1 MIFTADAA
9 RVTNDEG
16 LIRAVGVRGLTAGM
30 INYMIGAGIFVLPA
44 VVAARVGSAAPVV
57 YVICAIAM
65 AMILLC
71 FADAGS
77 RVSLSGGTYAYA
89 EIAFGPFVGF
99 VVAMSLW
106 FSTVLASAA
115 VAHVFVDTLS
125 EISPRLG
132 DPVIRNGT
140 LILMY
145 AVLASI
151 NIRGVKIGSGVVQ
164 TVTAAKLIPLLIVV
178 GMGLLAINAK
188 NLAWPGLPPAGELA
202 RTSEI
207 LIFAFLGIETALT
220 PSGEVREPARTVPR
234 AIFAALVLVTLVY
247 MGLQI
252 VTQGVLGAELATN
265 TKAPLAETAKRVVGG
280 GGQMLVILGTAIS
293 TFGYVAGDMLA
304 APRGIYALG
313 RDSLLPAAIGTV
325 HPKYRTPH
333 VAILVH
339 AVLCLGFALSGTFE
353 RLAVLT
359 VIATLIVYLICC
371 LAAIQL
377 QRRDIRD
384 GGALPFKVPGGPVI
398 PLIASAIVVWLMT
411 ASTKQEV
418 LAMGAMLVAETVLF
432 LLMRARRPPKPAIA

>member
-1 MIFTADAA
+1 V
-9 RVTNDEG
+9 RNDEG

-115 VAHVFVDTLS
+115 VATVFVDTLS

-145 AVLASI
+145 AVLAWI

-178 GMGLLAINAK
+178 GMGLLAINAR

-234 AIFAALVLVTLVY
+234 AIFAALVLVTLIY

-265 TKAPLAETAKRVVGG
+265 TKAPLAETAKRVLGG

-325 HPKYRTPH
+325 HPMYRTPH
-333 VAILVH
+333 IAILVQ
-339 AVLCLGFALSGTFE
+339 AVLCLAFALSGTFE
-353 RLAVLT
+353 KLAVLT

-377 QRRDIRD
+377 QRRDIRAE
-384 GGALPFKVPGGPVI
+384 GAIPFKVPGGPVV

-432 LLMRARRPPKPAIA
+432 LLMRVRRPPKPATA